1 MIEYYK
7 NPEGTQQVFDHGW
20 YRTKDMGY
28 LDDKGYLYICGR
40 KDSLIISGGENIYPE
55 EVINILLK
63 MPEITEAAVYGV
75 PDEKWGERVKAS
87 VVLAPGAKVTAEEID
102 TFCRQYSASY
112 RLPKE
117 IEFLPELPKNTT
129 GKVLI
134 DQLKYREQQ

>member
-1 MIEYYK
+1 M
-7 NPEGTQQVFDHGW
+7 
-20 YRTKDMGY
+20 
-28 LDDKGYLYICGR
+28 
-40 KDSLIISGGENIYPE
+40 
-55 EVINILLK
+55 
-63 MPEITEAAVYGV
+63 YGV